1 MGTLNCSNLNITGN
15 LDFGGASWSDAP
27 TGTQVKYGSYYTGYG
42 VGARTVLTSQTWTVV
57 NVNGTDQHGEN
68 IGKFSDDGLTFDKV
82 SDQSHLEISCFFPV
96 YCAGGTS
103 GGGLRCK
110 ASHDSGSNYH
120 VLGNLDDGPGHGWG
134 LMGYGG
140 NDAEVVAFTWNTSDH
155 DTQRNTFKG
164 KTGTIRFFFE
174 LYAWSSTTAI
184 YFIDY
189 DNSFEK
195 WGKVIVRE
203 IIS

>member
-1 MGTLNCSNLNITGN
+1 MGTLNCNNLNITGN

-42 VGARTVLTSQTWTVV
+42 SGARTVTTSQTWTVV
-57 NVNGTDQHGEN
+57 NVNGTNQHGEN

-82 SDQSHLEISCFFPV
+82 SDQSHLEISITFPV
-96 YCAGGTS
+96 YTAGGTA

-110 ASHDSGSNYH
+110 ASHDGGSNFH
-120 VLGNLDDGPGHGWG
+120 MLGNLTDGPAHGWG
-134 LMGYGG
+134 IMGYGG
-140 NDAEVVAFTWNTSDH
+140 DDAEVVAFTWNTADN
-155 DTQRNTFKG
+155 DTHRNTWKA
-164 KTGTIRFFFE
+164 KTGSIRFFFE
-174 LYAWSSTTAI
+174 VYAWASTSSI
-184 YFIDY
+184 HLIDY
-189 DNSFEK
+189 SVSYPK